1 MREFRGDLPVKRI
14 GKLVAIGLLLGKIM
28 YVVHVLPC
36 DLADL
41 MLFDEKGNKTSTPDK
56 ERQIE
61 ALQLLF
67 LILPAPNRSL
77 LKLLLDLLYQTA
89 KKQDKNKMSAHN
101 LALMFAPHILWPRN
115 VSSASVSASGIWQGR
130 KQRFGRPTGEE
141 SRWED

>member
-1 MREFRGDLPVKRI
+1 MS
-14 GKLVAIGLLLGKIM
+14 IGLLLRKVM
-28 YVVHVLPC
+28 NVPHVLPC
-36 DLADL
+36 NLADL
-41 MLFDEKGNKTSTPDK
+41 TLFDEKGNKTSTPDK

-115 VSSASVSASGIWQGR
+115 VSSASVFVGGILQGGR
-130 KQRFGRPTGEE
+130 QRLGRHMGEE
-141 SRWED
+141 PRWED